1 MAKVE
6 PGPVSPTP
14 ATGEPVRMMAQ
25 PDEGGDNASRKTR
38 MARFALSAQRARKD
52 ADLLATVAKAA
63 HAQKAKAQAGQR
75 PPVTPKIIDLN
86 QRTTIEQMGLSKL
99 FSSRASSRRRGGRY
113 GAEPPPEWAGAAK
126 LVRDLGET
134 VTCVAVSEDDSLF
147 AAGSILPAGHNAMV
161 FSTKTGATVASFK
174 AKSGV
179 NAVCFAGVGK
189 QTLLIAGCMT
199 GDMHLW
205 HVNDGSLYYEH
216 KFIGNVHS
224 MAIGAGGTRL
234 AVGGVAT
241 HVVVYCLALPDEST
255 ATSLQSPTQMLT
267 ELVRFKT
274 AGTVNSLS
282 LCADASVLCTGGD
295 SKLVQLWGLHTPE
308 AIEARAGEP
317 MVAFR
322 CSSTVYSL
330 ALSPRC
336 DRLAVGT
343 VDCTDVYQ
351 LSPVSEHKII
361 RPPATPLPRPS
372 PMGSSPTRTLTQAAF
387 GKTRRERIRHDS
399 MTAEQRDVIIAP
411 PATPL
416 PRASPMGSSP
426 TRTLTQAAFGKTRR
440 ERIRHDSITAEQR
453 DVIAADCASE
463 QPTPGGTGGAGG
475 GKTVA
480 RHAENV
486 VECPGVVLE
495 PLLWLE
501 CPAQQGGVAF
511 SQEGKIA
518 VAGDQLV
525 TVFDTV
531 SGATL
536 CKMPR
541 TARVRCCALTSTGSI
556 VVVGGFDK
564 KVTMYNVCAGTEMSH
579 FTCADDSVWSVHLSA
594 DSSLLAIGSG
604 QTTNTA
610 KGYVCLYDANAHGP
624 GPTGGTSPG
633 LLARWDHPRVVWC
646 VRLSPDGTVLV
657 AADWNMKM
665 TVYDTHPSQLRQIQ
679 QFELF
684 TSMSFSCLGRSMQFS
699 PDNSHLALGCWS
711 GNAHLYRLSRAAS
724 GARTAAAGAPAPPSC
739 TPSLSGNFVLGT
751 PKPPPSPLEM
761 YEIARVKRTDR
772 VYAVGLDAHGQHMC
786 VGGRDK
792 TVALYE
798 IEPDG
803 AQHKTS
809 LIWTAVAEDFVYAV
823 AMSADLTYC
832 VYGGTNK
839 AVVVLDGRTGVP
851 DWRVALPGAVW
862 CISMLPDSSRM
873 AVWRAAHSERV
884 RSGQPARRVA
894 VAHGDVNL

>member
-14 ATGEPVRMMAQ
+14 ATGEPARMMAQ

-361 RPPATPLPRPS
+361 APPATPLPRPS

-399 MTAEQRDVIIAP
+399 MTAEQRDVI
-411 PATPL
+411 
-416 PRASPMGSSP
+416 
-426 TRTLTQAAFGKTRR
+426 
-440 ERIRHDSITAEQR
+440 
-453 DVIAADCASE
+453 AADCASE
-463 QPTPGGTGGAGG
+463 QPIPGGTGGAGG

-480 RHAENV
+480 RLAENV

-564 KVTMYNVCAGTEMSH
+564 KVTMHNVCAGTEMSH
-579 FTCADDSVWSVHLSA
+579 FACADDSVWSVHLSA

-604 QTTNTA
+604 
-610 KGYVCLYDANAHGP
+610 
-624 GPTGGTSPG
+624 
-633 LLARWDHPRVVWC
+633 
-646 VRLSPDGTVLV
+646 
-657 AADWNMKM
+657 
-665 TVYDTHPSQLRQIQ
+665 
-679 QFELF
+679 
-684 TSMSFSCLGRSMQFS
+684 
-699 PDNSHLALGCWS
+699 
-711 GNAHLYRLSRAAS
+711 
-724 GARTAAAGAPAPPSC
+724 
-739 TPSLSGNFVLGT
+739 
-751 PKPPPSPLEM
+751 
-761 YEIARVKRTDR
+761 
-772 VYAVGLDAHGQHMC
+772 
-786 VGGRDK
+786 
-792 TVALYE
+792 
-798 IEPDG
+798 
-803 AQHKTS
+803 
-809 LIWTAVAEDFVYAV
+809 
-823 AMSADLTYC
+823 
-832 VYGGTNK
+832 
-839 AVVVLDGRTGVP
+839 
-851 DWRVALPGAVW
+851 
-862 CISMLPDSSRM
+862 
-873 AVWRAAHSERV
+873 
-884 RSGQPARRVA
+884 
-894 VAHGDVNL
+894 